1 MNTSMMSHFLQ
12 TRPNPAAQGNPFYQ
26 QLLNAKCAAIK
37 PGRVFLIMQFEGM
50 DDVHSVIQEEC
61 SRLGLAAK
69 RADKVAGGG
78 LVMADID
85 LFIRESEFIICD
97 LSNERPNVYYELG
110 YAHGAGNI
118 AKNTLLIARKDTTL
132 HFDIASLRI
141 EPYSDIVELRSVL
154 ATKLGLLLGERKL
167 VPRTKE
173 PPAPKFPP

>member
-1 MNTSMMSHFLQ
+1 
-12 TRPNPAAQGNPFYQ
+12 
-26 QLLNAKCAAIK
+26 
-37 PGRVFLIMQFEGM
+37 
-50 DDVHSVIQEEC
+50 
-61 SRLGLAAK
+61 
-69 RADKVAGGG
+69 
-78 LVMADID
+78 MADID

-141 EPYSDIVELRSVL
+141 EPYSDVVELRSVL
-154 ATKLGLLLGERKL
+154 ATKLGLLLGEREL

-173 PPAPKFPP
+173 PPAPKFPPKL